1 VGKPVCPWRRRLT
14 SLLGPR
20 LWLDLRVSAQ
30 WRHDAEQ
37 VHRNVHC
44 HLQPYCRWQGCSAHH
59 LPALRRD
66 RQGSLRRDAHPVCAL
81 RWLCR
86 HRLSPIASNQHTR
99 SRGFVSHGFLR
110 DASLLA
116 AAVILNEL
124 SQRKRKVDHSN
135 RCLYI
140 YLHGVTSRWYLAG
153 EGEVTK
159 FRGGRAMPASPPPG
173 LSLSSVPGCGQF
185 GQPQMVTDIQDFDAP
200 D

>member
-1 VGKPVCPWRRRLT
+1 
-14 SLLGPR
+14 
-20 LWLDLRVSAQ
+20 
-30 WRHDAEQ
+30 
-37 VHRNVHC
+37 
-44 HLQPYCRWQGCSAHH
+44 
-59 LPALRRD
+59 
-66 RQGSLRRDAHPVCAL
+66 
-81 RWLCR
+81 
-86 HRLSPIASNQHTR
+86 
-99 SRGFVSHGFLR
+99 VSHGFLR

-135 RCLYI
+135 HCLYI

-173 LSLSSVPGCGQF
+173 LRLSSVPGCGQF